1 MCKVAT
7 SFSGRK
13 SATSLNSPSGSRMGS
28 SRSSASAPGHS
39 THHFRNERRDC
50 QKPFRQAARH
60 RSQQTAC
67 HLPRQPSQPGSSGT
81 RFLSSR
87 PIRRSCG
94 LTASSTSIFPMAWR
108 ARNCRC
114 RPRGNSS
121 SNLYLRFAAS
131 SVIFHFCHPEEAE
144 SLACERLPTKDLC
157 ICPGNGPPKCRP
169 IALTERL
176 FRTLPQQRH
185 TKVPPGCQQAWP
197 NPNEIR
203 LERKRIENLR
213 LHPPKPKPASSR
225 ALPEPRWRGEGES

>member
-1 MCKVAT
+1 
-7 SFSGRK
+7 
-13 SATSLNSPSGSRMGS
+13 
-28 SRSSASAPGHS
+28 
-39 THHFRNERRDC
+39 
-50 QKPFRQAARH
+50 
-60 RSQQTAC
+60 
-67 HLPRQPSQPGSSGT
+67 
-81 RFLSSR
+81 
-87 PIRRSCG
+87 
-94 LTASSTSIFPMAWR
+94 MAWR

-157 ICPGNGPPKCRP
+157 ICSGNGPPKCRP

-225 ALPEPRWRGEGES
+225 ALPEPRWRGEGESRTCCCLRDRGSGRNRVPVDGTRARKARPNFTVGPAE